1 MKLLIA
7 IMTKDDRDEAERLL
21 TDEGFMLTEMGSTG
35 GFLKKKSVTL
45 LIGTPADK
53 VGRAKE
59 LLKRAAGRRSITVY
73 QGGAA
78 SPDGIAHQSISVP
91 VDTQVGGCTV
101 FEIDATAMNKF

>member
-7 IMTKDDRDEAERLL
+7 IMSKDDRDEAERLL
-21 TDEGFMLTEMGSTG
+21 TSEGFMLTEMGSTG
-35 GFLKKKSVTL
+35 GFLRKKSVTL

-59 LLKRAAGRRSITVY
+59 LIKRAAGRRSIAMY
-73 QGGAA
+73 QSGAS
-78 SPDGIAHQSISVP
+78 SPDSVTHQSISVP

-101 FEIDATAMNKF
+101 FEIDATAMTKY